1 MIRFSGGDIFIYC
14 SYEMLRELFKGL
26 QCSMRLFCTFG
37 PFRNDTTCCMY
48 PDFQVSLLLG
58 AADNVFKQEGET
70 AYLASKRNIK
80 QRLVAFYMYHPE
92 VRKPFCASHLVTAS
106 SEVRSCFSNQITTVN
121 NNVVY
126 VFNHPKLRKLFCA
139 SHLITEF
146 YSTTGLYQAKNIVQ
160 KMLVARVF

>member
-1 MIRFSGGDIFIYC
+1 MTSSLSSG
-14 SYEMLRELFKGL
+14 SSALASGL
-26 QCSMRLFCTFG
+26 HGAPSS
-37 PFRNDTTCCMY
+37 TTA
-48 PDFQVSLLLG
+48 QGGGQTAGEVSLLLG

-146 YSTTGLYQAKNIVQ
+146 YSPTGLYQAKNIVQ

>member
-1 MIRFSGGDIFIYC
+1 MTSSLSSG
-14 SYEMLRELFKGL
+14 SSALASGL
-26 QCSMRLFCTFG
+26 HGAPSS
-37 PFRNDTTCCMY
+37 TTA
-48 PDFQVSLLLG
+48 QGGGQTAGEVSLLLG

-106 SEVRSCFSNQITTVN
+106 SEVRSCFSNQIMTVN